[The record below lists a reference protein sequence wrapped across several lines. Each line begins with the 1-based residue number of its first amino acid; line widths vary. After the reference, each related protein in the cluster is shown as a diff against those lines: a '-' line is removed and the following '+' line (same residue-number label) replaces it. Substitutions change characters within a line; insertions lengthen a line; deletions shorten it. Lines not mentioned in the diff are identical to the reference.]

1 MSFMF
6 YFSLFLQS
14 VVAFWREASYIWS
27 SGSQRAKRKGAS
39 MVKEELRLSER
50 GSHPPSSKNAKDKSN
65 SLTLK
70 ALRQAKDTDDRRE
83 RGCSSEKDSGYSDN
97 GSDWQ
102 QTDVEDQQSIKSQSR
117 EGAVVPPSHHG
128 QDAGKGKTGNSSRI
142 PRGQPIQPIYII
154 NSIVLK
160 QPESIQKNGRLLWRN
175 GVSEAAGSGS
185 TNMILFQQPSLMP
198 TALHLHKPSSQK
210 NNHATYLPILNSYP
224 RIAPHPSK
232 KPPDKTLSNNQVQN
246 LRKRVCTE
254 RKGYLKAVATLEH
267 PCSSSSSSPSS
278 SPAAA
283 SSCKTPPSPSS
294 SSSVLTSRGPQRNGA
309 GSTRHRR
316 FLNTAE
322 ILRQSGLLD
331 ITRRTKELLRQSY
344 ATERE
349 IAELREH
356 TELLCQA
363 ADCGSA
369 ATWQSV
375 HRTMAESSYY
385 PSLKNLQHFQSAS
398 HLDSSGCCGD
408 AVDIPRQNCEAEACR
423 EEVAFKPPDSLTGQ
437 M

>member
-1 MSFMF
+1 
-6 YFSLFLQS
+6 
-14 VVAFWREASYIWS
+14 
-27 SGSQRAKRKGAS
+27 

-50 GSHPPSSKNAKDKSN
+50 GSHPPSSKNTKDKSN

-70 ALRQAKDTDDRRE
+70 AMRQVKVTDDRRQ

-102 QTDVEDQQSIKSQSR
+102 PTDVEDQQSIKSQST
-117 EGAVVPPSHHG
+117 EGAVVPPFHHG
-128 QDAGKGKTGNSSRI
+128 QDAGKGKTGNSSQI
-142 PRGQPIQPIYII
+142 PRGQPIQPFYIV
-154 NSIVLK
+154 NNIVLK
-160 QPESIQKNGRLLWRN
+160 QPESVQKNGRLLWRN
-175 GVSEAAGSGS
+175 SLGEAAGSGS

-210 NNHATYLPILNSYP
+210 NNQATHLPILNSYP
-224 RIAPHPSK
+224 CIAPHPSK
-232 KPPDKTLSNNQVQN
+232 KPPDKTLSNDQVQK
-246 LRKRVCTE
+246 LRKRVYTE
-254 RKGYLKAVATLEH
+254 RTGYLKAVATSEQ
-267 PCSSSSSSPSS
+267 PCSTSSSSPAS

-294 SSSVLTSRGPQRNGA
+294 SSSVHISRGPQG
-309 GSTRHRR
+309 TRHRR
-316 FLNTAE
+316 FLNMAE

-331 ITRRTKELLRQSY
+331 ITLRTKELLRQSY

-356 TELLCQA
+356 TELLCRA
-363 ADCGSA
+363 ADCGTA

-385 PSLKNLQHFQSAS
+385 PSLKNLQHFQSPS
-398 HLDSSGCCGD
+398 HLDSAGD
-408 AVDIPRQNCEAEACR
+408 AVDIPRQNCEAEVSR